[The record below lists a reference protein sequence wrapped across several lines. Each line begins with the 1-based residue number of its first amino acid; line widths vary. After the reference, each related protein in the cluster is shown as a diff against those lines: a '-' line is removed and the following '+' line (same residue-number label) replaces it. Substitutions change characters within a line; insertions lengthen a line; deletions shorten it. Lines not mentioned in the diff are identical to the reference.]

1 MNCND
6 MTLTDPTALLHVV
19 FNPVTEYD
27 VQPFHG
33 QKGFGTSIAVLKHNL
48 IWQHL
53 TYIAAF
59 PGSTIRYSLASLST
73 KWL

>member
-48 IWQHL
+48 I
-53 TYIAAF
+53 
-59 PGSTIRYSLASLST
+59 
-73 KWL
+73 